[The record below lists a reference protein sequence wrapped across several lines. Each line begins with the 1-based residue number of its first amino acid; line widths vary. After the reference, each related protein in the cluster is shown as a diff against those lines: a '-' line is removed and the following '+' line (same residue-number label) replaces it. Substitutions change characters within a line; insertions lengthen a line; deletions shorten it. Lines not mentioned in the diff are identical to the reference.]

1 MEPASAFEES
11 RQALQLAL
19 NDNTNKVVALTGAWG
34 TGKTHLWQQFDTS
47 KVTKKTLTVSAFGL
61 TSILDLK
68 KRLIQAVSAT
78 DKKLVD
84 GFLNGSASAAKG
96 AANKFLGISLDDI
109 ALLGLPKLLSSRI
122 IAIDDIERKNKS
134 FDINELLGFINEYS
148 EKHSARFL
156 LLLNTD
162 KIEDNETWQKL
173 HEKVID
179 TEIILTPSP
188 KEAFEIASSGET
200 ASHLKSTKK
209 TIIDLEITNI
219 RIIKRVLKTIS
230 KVLTEHPGL
239 NPKIYNNIMPS
250 MVLLSAAHYG
260 GVKNGL
266 TLDYLIKYSQNGVND
281 SPSAQ
286 QTEWITTINAIKFS
300 RDQFVSIVIAY
311 LKTGS
316 INQNEIRKYLEPR
329 KKNLKKNLDNE
340 TIEKF
345 LTDHKWDPAFSQET
359 AKKFHEFLEPIVYEV
374 EAANISSISKCF
386 EETGLPNI
394 AKSLIDK
401 WIENLELDPDG
412 AHRLQYFESGRL
424 HPRLIEAKEHLTQP
438 LREPLCLEQAILNI
452 RSKGVSDTE
461 EHSLERSTIEQ
472 YKRIIETLSGDKL
485 RDFVEFH
492 FRGIRTSKHRAL
504 RYASANFDNACH
516 AVFKANSQ
524 SRLSMI
530 LKREFDARELDIQ
543 SPATF
548 KETLMEE

>member
-266 TLDYLIKYSQNGVND
+266 TLDYLIKYSQNGAND

-329 KKNLKKNLDNE
+329 KK
-340 TIEKF
+340 
-345 LTDHKWDPAFSQET
+345 
-359 AKKFHEFLEPIVYEV
+359 
-374 EAANISSISKCF
+374 
-386 EETGLPNI
+386 
-394 AKSLIDK
+394 
-401 WIENLELDPDG
+401 
-412 AHRLQYFESGRL
+412 
-424 HPRLIEAKEHLTQP
+424 
-438 LREPLCLEQAILNI
+438 
-452 RSKGVSDTE
+452 
-461 EHSLERSTIEQ
+461 
-472 YKRIIETLSGDKL
+472 
-485 RDFVEFH
+485 
-492 FRGIRTSKHRAL
+492 TSRK
-504 RYASANFDNACH
+504 
-516 AVFKANSQ
+516 
-524 SRLSMI
+524 
-530 LKREFDARELDIQ
+530 
-543 SPATF
+543 T
-548 KETLMEE
+548 